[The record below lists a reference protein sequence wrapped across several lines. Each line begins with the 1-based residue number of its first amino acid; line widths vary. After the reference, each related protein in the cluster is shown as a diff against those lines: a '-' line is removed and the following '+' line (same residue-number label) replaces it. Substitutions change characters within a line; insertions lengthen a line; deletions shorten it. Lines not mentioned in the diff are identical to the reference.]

1 MSYYKPQNDSNSSLP
16 GRVTDMNGKC
26 LALQDPMGWSE
37 VGNFDLS
44 ETISPPKPQVHD
56 AVYPAQDDSTEDV
69 GYHTP
74 APELCR
80 PGVGMSQG
88 KSVSHSTHTESKFS
102 SPPMSLQRKKTRE
115 RADQSLSDDA
125 NCSSFADTTKSSLKS
140 TPVKGLPFS
149 PSQVR
154 SVNRSVTTVV

>member
-16 GRVTDMNGKC
+16 GRVIDMNGKC

-44 ETISPPKPQVHD
+44 ETVSPPKPQVHD

-80 PGVGMSQG
+80 PGVGMSLG
-88 KSVSHSTHTESKFS
+88 KSVSHSKFS

-125 NCSSFADTTKSSLKS
+125 NCSSFTDTTKSSLKS

-149 PSQVR
+149 PSQV
-154 SVNRSVTTVV
+154 